1 MSKKTDPKSGRVAY
15 DERGQPVW
23 EWCVDTGV
31 FSRDVD
37 TVQVKK
43 LQEDASVKLAPT
55 SAPSVEG
62 FDPYSRDTGG
72 SSPQKPR
79 RTLDD
84 MRKLSEEIKKNRERK

>member
-23 EWCVDTGV
+23 EWCVTTGV

-43 LQEDASVKLAPT
+43 LQEEASLELPPAP
-55 SAPSVEG
+55 AAEG
-62 FDPYSRDTGG
+62 FDPYSRDTAGG
-72 SSPQKPR
+72 AAQKPR